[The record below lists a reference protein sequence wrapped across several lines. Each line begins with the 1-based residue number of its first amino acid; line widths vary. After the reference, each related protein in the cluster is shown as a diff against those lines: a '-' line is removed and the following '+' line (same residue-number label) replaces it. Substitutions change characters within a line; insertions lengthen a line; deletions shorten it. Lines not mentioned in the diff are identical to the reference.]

1 MSKDTAGYYLLSYRS
16 EYPRGTSGYR
26 EVKVDTREKGYE
38 VRARKGYLF
47 GVKEDPALIPDEDAR
62 GRQRTR
68 SPPRTGRRCVSVD
81 DKIRA

>member
-1 MSKDTAGYYLLSYRS
+1 MKEVSKDTAGYYLLSYRS

-47 GVKEDPALIPDEDAR
+47 GVKERPGA
-62 GRQRTR
+62 R
-68 SPPRTGRRCVSVD
+68 SPTRTVEEASAAQEPSTGRG
-81 DKIRA
+81 